1 MSTPRIS
8 LIHQINPS
16 NAQNAALALAE
27 ANLLREVITP
37 IAYDPKAPVW
47 QRYLNLL
54 PKKLRSPIAN
64 ELSRRTWV
72 PLNDVPIQTYPWQE
86 IIRIFLSRTRLAPRL
101 GLSYSGL
108 IDWVYVSLDRQV
120 AKHHLQGLDAI
131 YTYEDLA
138 ATTFE
143 VAKQQGILCLYDLP
157 IPFYQTTRNIMQEE
171 AEHFP
176 ELATAI
182 DSIHDPTWKIERKE
196 REVQLA
202 DRIFVAS
209 SFTKKSLLEIG
220 VEPEK
225 VSVIPYGAP
234 VDYFQPQPKADDCF
248 RALFV
253 GRVSP
258 RKGVHYLLQA
268 WQELR
273 LHNAELLLV
282 GSNLLPVGW
291 LEQYKDICRHV
302 TSTPHFLLN
311 HYYSSASVFVFPSL
325 VEGFGLVLLE
335 AMSCGIPVITT
346 PNTAG
351 PDILTDGV
359 EGFIIPIR
367 DVEALKEKLEWCYSH
382 PQELA
387 EMGRAAR
394 RKAEKL
400 NWGLY
405 RQKLANQ
412 IQEILVSRSHKLTP
426 KL

>member
-8 LIHQINPS
+8 LVHQINPS

-27 ANLLREVITP
+27 ANLLQEVITP
-37 IAYDPKAPVW
+37 IAYDPEAPAW
-47 QRYLNLL
+47 RHLNLL
-54 PKKLRSPIAN
+54 PKKLKLHIKD
-64 ELSRRTWV
+64 ELGRRTWIGV
-72 PLNDVPIQTYPWQE
+72 HGMTIQTYPWQE
-86 IIRIFLSRTRLAPRL
+86 IVRIFLSRTRLAARL
-101 GLSYSGL
+101 NLSYSGL
-108 IDWVYVSLDRQV
+108 VDWVYVSLDRQV
-120 AKHHLQGLDAI
+120 AKNHLKGLDAI

-157 IPFYQTTRNIMQEE
+157 IPFYRTTYSIMRQE
-171 AEHFP
+171 AESFP
-176 ELATAI
+176 ELAPAI
-182 DSIHDPTWKIERKE
+182 ESLREPIWKIDRKE

-202 DRIFVAS
+202 DCIFVAS
-209 SFTKKSLLEIG
+209 SFTKKSLLDIG
-220 VEPEK
+220 VESEK

-234 VDYFQPQPKADDCF
+234 VEYFQPQPKPDEGF

-268 WQELR
+268 WQKLR
-273 LHNAELLLV
+273 LHDAELMLV
-282 GSNLLPVGW
+282 GTNLFPKGW

-302 TSTPHFLLN
+302 PSTPHFLLN
-311 HYYSSASVFVFPSL
+311 QYYSSASVFVFPSL
-325 VEGFGLVLLE
+325 VEGFALVLLE

-351 PDILTDGV
+351 PDILADGV

-387 EMGRAAR
+387 QMGRAAR
-394 RKAEKL
+394 RKAELL

-405 RQKLANQ
+405 RHKLANR
-412 IQEILVSRSHKLTP
+412 IREILGTPNHQLTP
-426 KL
+426 TAN